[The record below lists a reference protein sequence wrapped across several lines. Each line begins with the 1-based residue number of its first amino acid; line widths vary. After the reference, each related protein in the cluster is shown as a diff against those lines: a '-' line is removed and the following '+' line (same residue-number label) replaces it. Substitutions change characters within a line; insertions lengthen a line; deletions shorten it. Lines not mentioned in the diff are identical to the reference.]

1 MRWNLRNMWA
11 QNRPVVTHSPNTAAR
26 FSPLLLF
33 LALQFPFSVCPSELC
48 CSFSC
53 GLVFSL
59 LLSSPHRPRHII
71 VTHCLSSSKGVP
83 LIALV
88 SFEKILKIF
97 RRSFGS
103 DLTAPRFLFLLSTEF
118 LREASLLA
126 FLDVEVPAT

>member
-1 MRWNLRNMWA
+1 MWA
-11 QNRPVVTHSPNTAAR
+11 QNRAVVTHSPNTAAR

-33 LALQFPFSVCPSELC
+33 LALQF
-48 CSFSC
+48 SFLSIRASFVVVS
-53 GLVFSL
+53 LVR
-59 LLSSPHRPRHII
+59 LSSRCCCLLPPRPPAPAYYCDALPIL
-71 VTHCLSSSKGVP
+71 VKGVP

-103 DLTAPRFLFLLSTEF
+103 DLTAPRFLFLLFTEF

>member
-1 MRWNLRNMWA
+1 M
-11 QNRPVVTHSPNTAAR
+11 
-26 FSPLLLF
+26 
-33 LALQFPFSVCPSELC
+33 
-48 CSFSC
+48 
-53 GLVFSL
+53 
-59 LLSSPHRPRHII
+59 
-71 VTHCLSSSKGVP
+71 HCLSSSKGVP

-103 DLTAPRFLFLLSTEF
+103 DLTAPCFLFLLFTEF